1 MEAKELLQEIKERVF
16 KDTDLSRLAGMSE
29 EERRELLLQQTERLL
44 STHENHEIIYWMSD
58 QIIDREVGAHLV
70 TADKATFGLVAIQ
83 SNLSP
88 SKAQWK

>member
-16 KDTDLSRLAGMSE
+16 KDTDLSRLAGMLE

-58 QIIDREVGAHLV
+58 QIIDREGGVKEDNPLLDYD
-70 TADKATFGLVAIQ
+70 TLDLKNDIKGL
-83 SNLSP
+83 SEE
-88 SKAQWK
+88 